1 MRDLRPDLA
10 TLWQSVSRLR
20 SARGARSVMFVAARS
35 GEGTSSM
42 AASFALIA
50 AEHAARTA
58 WLVDLDLG
66 VNEAFRGFDTGFA
79 GGVARPG
86 RAYDAAL
93 GCEPVYELVPAPLG
107 GGSKMLTVHPVE
119 GTRLLVTRFR
129 TERLAAGQSVHLR
142 AQPDW
147 WQALRRSTD
156 WIIMDAPAL
165 ERSDVALDVAAEAD
179 GVVLVVQAETT
190 SAEEVARL
198 QAGIENEGGRVI
210 GVVLNRMRADAHLA
224 GRFGAQQIRRQYE
237 GRRR

>member
-1 MRDLRPDLA
+1 MRDLRPDLS

-20 SARGARSVMFVAARS
+20 SAREARSVMFVAARS

-66 VNEAFRGFDTGFA
+66 VNAAFGGFDTGFA
-79 GGVARPG
+79 RGGARPG

-93 GCEPVYELVPAPLG
+93 GCEPIYELVPASL

-129 TERLAAGQSVHLR
+129 TERLATGQSVHFR

-165 ERSDVALDVAAEAD
+165 DRSDVTLDVAAEAD

-190 SAEEVARL
+190 GAEEVARL
-198 QAGIENEGGRVI
+198 QAGIEGQGGRVI

-224 GRFGAQQIRRQYE
+224 GRLGGQNANRQYE

>member
-1 MRDLRPDLA
+1 MRDLRSDLLP
-10 TLWQSVSRLR
+10 LWQSVSRLR
-20 SARGARSVMFVAARS
+20 TARGARSLMFVAARS

-42 AASFALIA
+42 ASSFALIA
-50 AEHAARTA
+50 AAYAARTA

-66 VNEAFRGFDTGFA
+66 TNTAFNGFDTGFA

-86 RAYDAAL
+86 RAYDASL
-93 GCEPVYELVPAPLG
+93 GCEPIYELVPAPLG
-107 GGSKMLTVHPVE
+107 GGSKMLTAHPVE
-119 GTRLLVTRFR
+119 GTRLLVTRLR

-165 ERSDVALDVAAEAD
+165 DRSDAALDVATEAD

-198 QAGIENEGGRVI
+198 QAEIEDQGGRVI
-210 GVVLNRMRADAHLA
+210 GVVLNRMRADAYLA
-224 GRFGAQQIRRQYE
+224 GRLARGSAADGWPKR
-237 GRRR
+237 